1 VYTMGTWIVKKGR
14 EDEFMRRWQESADG
28 ASLRHPGVT
37 FKLFR
42 AREHPERFVSLDEG
56 WRNAEDIAAVRE
68 SPEFQDSI
76 ASIWRLLESGEGS
89 MLDLVVEIS

>member
-1 VYTMGTWIVKKGR
+1 MYTMGTWTVKKGR

-28 ASLRHPGVT
+28 ASLRHPDVT

-56 WRNAEDIAAVRE
+56 MAKRRAHRGRSRVPGVPGLDC
-68 SPEFQDSI
+68 
-76 ASIWRLLESGEGS
+76 
-89 MLDLVVEIS
+89 LDLASPRIG